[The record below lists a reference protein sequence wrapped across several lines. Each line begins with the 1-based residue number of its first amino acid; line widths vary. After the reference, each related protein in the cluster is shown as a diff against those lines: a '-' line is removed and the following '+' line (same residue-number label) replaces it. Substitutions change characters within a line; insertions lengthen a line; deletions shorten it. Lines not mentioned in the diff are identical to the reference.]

1 MAQKAYDSAHS
12 FSFFSSLFPL
22 FDLTLLLYQ
31 HSFTATTFAATIT
44 AALTTRTRTTDIN
57 MVHAIRKSVE
67 VRIDLADEAILMVG
81 HPEES
86 AGKVLRGVLRVIAA
100 EPIKVKSISLRFV
113 GKMKV
118 SWSEGKWFAVQGK
131 SHLTNTNAV
140 GLGHHQHY
148 YKQERTIMEH
158 SWQFIPMATTSTQ
171 KKTYS
176 LSAGE
181 HSFNFELMLPGDLPQ
196 SLDAEGGQVLY
207 RLKAMVER
215 PAFVHNIVKKRYVKL
230 VRSMLPSEF
239 ELVQSMEIHN
249 TWVDKMMYDI
259 VMPSKMYALGEAIT
273 VTFHISPIAP
283 ELKVRSICASLK
295 EYCSYTIKDNCKM
308 ETRII
313 HFEKLLDPFPPHDG
327 NNRWSR
333 DVTIDVPATSPLI
346 FCDTDNDMIKIRHKM
361 KFVISLINADGHLSE
376 LRCAIAVVVV
386 DSFADQQDNMLPA
399 YDQTWRSVPYDPS
412 VFEVLRR
419 SSLSRS
425 PLQQSVLTPLSRGDD
440 SLSVP
445 EAPAF
450 TSASSSAS
458 STPLPSPP
466 LPIVGHQQQ
475 QPESVLASS
484 PCRAPVTIS
493 GRARTLSISTLS
505 ASPGNMGAL
514 SSSFGNRQQQQDPWW
529 QGMDLSRVP
538 SYNTAATMDHV
549 ALSSSLPAYD
559 QLSCSPRV

>member
-1 MAQKAYDSAHS
+1 
-12 FSFFSSLFPL
+12 
-22 FDLTLLLYQ
+22 
-31 HSFTATTFAATIT
+31 
-44 AALTTRTRTTDIN
+44 
-57 MVHAIRKSVE
+57 MVHTIRKSVE
-67 VRIDLADEAILMVG
+67 VRIDLAEETILMVG

-86 AGKVLRGVLRVIAA
+86 AGKLLRGVLHLNTT

-118 SWSEGKWFAVQGK
+118 SWSE
-131 SHLTNTNAV
+131 

-158 SWQFIPMATTSTQ
+158 SWQFIPMACSSQ

-176 LSAGE
+176 LAAGE

-259 VMPSKMYALGEAIT
+259 VMPSKMYALGETIT
-273 VTFHISPIAP
+273 MTFHISPIAP

-295 EYCSYTIKDNCKM
+295 EYCSYTTRDNSKM
-308 ETRII
+308 DTRII
-313 HFEKLLDPFPPHDG
+313 NYEKLLDPFPHHADT
-327 NNRWSR
+327 WSR
-333 DVTIDVPATSPLI
+333 DVTLDVPSTSPLI
-346 FCDTDNDMIKIRHKM
+346 FCNTENDMIKIRHKM
-361 KFVISLINADGHLSE
+361 KFVISLVNADGHLSE
-376 LRCAIAVVVV
+376 LRCSVPVVVV
-386 DSFADQQDNMLPA
+386 DSFADQSENMLPA
-399 YDQTWRSVPYDPS
+399 YDQTWRSVPYDPA
-412 VFEVLRR
+412 VFEALRR
-419 SSLSRS
+419 SSVSQSR
-425 PLQQSVLTPLSRGDD
+425 PLLPPSS
-440 SLSVP
+440 SLVNTTDT
-445 EAPAF
+445 EAT
-450 TSASSSAS
+450 TSMSDQSSAS
-458 STPLPSPP
+458 T
-466 LPIVGHQQQ
+466 
-475 QPESVLASS
+475 SS
-484 PCRAPVTIS
+484 PSSSSSNEQECQASCRAPITIS
-493 GRARTLSISTLS
+493 GRARTLSITTLS
-505 ASPGNMGAL
+505 ASPSNTSFL
-514 SSSFGNRQQQQDPWW
+514 NSSSGIRQGQQQSSVDPWW

-538 SYNTAATMDHV
+538 SYNTAAAMDHV